1 MSTHNILLIGETG
14 NGKSSLGNL
23 ILDKNVFKVSPD
35 PNSCTL
41 DTIIKVGERDTSIAV
56 IDTPGL
62 QDSEGRDKEHYEQM
76 LKIIKDV
83 KDIHLILVV
92 LNSQQKRLTMSIK
105 YMIRFLCNVFPIKF
119 AQHVAFVFTHYDH
132 EYEMQKLKKKK
143 NGVDPKEKYSRE
155 YVPEIMKLISFET
168 GEEELLGPPKFFLD
182 SEYIEDGELVE
193 KDKYTLNEIGRL
205 IAFAKKMKPIEDI
218 REKTSVKYKKEE
230 EEFEE
235 RVESKI
241 EDNKLITITTKY
253 KRKKYTHYDKEKSI
267 SYSNWEKCG
276 EPKITEKVIEMKNSP
291 GYLETVNNLATG
303 FIKGVEAYDKLQS
316 VFTAKDPI
324 SLMKNINSMNETFKT
339 YNKNNADGKNVKHE
353 EKTYTENNFTTST
366 SYEQK
371 KIDVPTTTTTNANS
385 SANEKFP
392 EMKEFVMKFRDGQC

>member
-41 DTIIKVGERDTSIAV
+41 DTIIKVGERETSIAV

-62 QDSEGRDKEHYEQM
+62 QDSEGREKEHYEQM

-143 NGVDPKEKYSRE
+143 WS
-155 YVPEIMKLISFET
+155 
-168 GEEELLGPPKFFLD
+168 
-182 SEYIEDGELVE
+182 
-193 KDKYTLNEIGRL
+193 
-205 IAFAKKMKPIEDI
+205 
-218 REKTSVKYKKEE
+218 
-230 EEFEE
+230 
-235 RVESKI
+235 
-241 EDNKLITITTKY
+241 
-253 KRKKYTHYDKEKSI
+253 
-267 SYSNWEKCG
+267 
-276 EPKITEKVIEMKNSP
+276 
-291 GYLETVNNLATG
+291 
-303 FIKGVEAYDKLQS
+303 
-316 VFTAKDPI
+316 
-324 SLMKNINSMNETFKT
+324 
-339 YNKNNADGKNVKHE
+339 
-353 EKTYTENNFTTST
+353 
-366 SYEQK
+366 
-371 KIDVPTTTTTNANS
+371 
-385 SANEKFP
+385 
-392 EMKEFVMKFRDGQC
+392 